1 MIVRSYLDWSRK
13 ASADE
18 RALAVRILAE
28 MHAGGE
34 LPPTEQRSAE
44 AALLMAIEDPAT
56 AVRKTLA
63 EVLGTSPTA
72 PRALVLALVQDRV
85 EIAGIVLANSPVLT
99 DADLIASIRKG
110 DPLHAYAVAMRAEV
124 PVAVSSVLVREADAP
139 VLRGLLKNDGAQ
151 ILADDLAIVLE
162 RFPEDAALR
171 ELLTRQPDLSAHMR
185 LRLARATAGALSQFA
200 EGCGWMMKARAERMQ
215 TETDEKL
222 VLTLASGLAPHDLDA
237 FVAGLLD
244 RSELTPRLLFRAV
257 LSGDARLLIASI
269 AQLGGLPQG
278 KVRGFVQAAHSAG
291 FRAAYAK
298 AALPDELRTGFEV
311 ALASLKSFRQPMDG
325 ETLQLPL
332 IEATLTG
339 VSGLAA
345 EQNAALIAMLSDF
358 QVEAA
363 RAHANAEISSLMLET
378 PEGQLLEAELTLA
391 LERELNLAA

>member
-44 AALLMAIEDPAT
+44 AALLMAIEDPAI

-63 EVLGTSPTA
+63 EVLGASPTA
-72 PRALVLALVQDRV
+72 PRALVLALTQDSV

-99 DADLIASIRKG
+99 EADVIASIRKG
-110 DPLHAYAVAMRAEV
+110 DPLRAYAVAMRAEV
-124 PVAVSSVLVREADAP
+124 PLAVSAVLVREADAP

-162 RFPEDAALR
+162 RFPQDAALR
-171 ELLTRQPDLSAHMR
+171 ELLTRQPDLSPHMR

-200 EGCGWMMKARAERMQ
+200 EGCGWMMKGRAERLQ

-222 VLTLASGLAPHDLDA
+222 VLTLASGLAQQEFHL
-237 FVAGLLD
+237 FVTGLLD

-257 LSGDARLLIASI
+257 LSGDTRLLAASI
-269 AQLGGLPQG
+269 AQLGELPEA
-278 KVRGFVQAAHSAG
+278 KVRSFVQSAHSAG
-291 FRAAYAK
+291 FRAAYTK
-298 AALPDELRTGFEV
+298 AALPEELRSGFEA
-311 ALASLKSFRQPMDG
+311 ALASLRASRQPMDG
-325 ETLQLPL
+325 ETLQLSL
-332 IEATLTG
+332 IEATLTAI
-339 VSGLAA
+339 SGLDA
-345 EQNAALIAMLSDF
+345 EKNAALISMLSDF

-363 RAHANAEISSLMLET
+363 RAHANAEISSLMLEA